1 MGIGDRVRKLERV
14 SKKDAV
20 HIPQEDGTVKS
31 FPQSALK
38 AAFLTEVDR
47 MRGEDIPR
55 HPLTEAV
62 STSSDPSWSNS
73 FFSSMAGVNRHGN
86 EIDPGDVPDLSEQ
99 RLPRS

>member
-14 SKKDAV
+14 SRREAV
-20 HIPQEDGTVKS
+20 HIMQPDGTYKS

-47 MRGEDIPR
+47 IRGEDVPE

-62 STSSDPSWSNS
+62 STSSDPNWSNS
-73 FFSSMAGVNRHGN
+73 FFARMTGVDRDGN
-86 EIDPGDVPDLSEQ
+86 EIDPRDVPDLSE
-99 RLPRS
+99 

>member
-14 SKKDAV
+14 SKREAV
-20 HIPQEDGTVKS
+20 HIMQPDGTYKS

-47 MRGEDIPR
+47 MCGADIPR

-62 STSSDPSWSNS
+62 STSSDPNWSNS
-73 FFSSMAGVNRHGN
+73 FYSPMSVVDRNGN
-86 EIDPGDVPDLSEQ
+86 EIDPRDVEDLSE
-99 RLPRS
+99 